1 MGTSL
6 LCKKFII
13 GLRGLNFNVLI
24 CPLCKGAI
32 MISHQNFTTSTSC
45 NVEIVSKVWF
55 WENDGMG
62 WGMVLEMC
70 KVIFHCWT
78 KPQSLFRLKCFNLH
92 KLCGLVQQ

>member
-1 MGTSL
+1 
-6 LCKKFII
+6 
-13 GLRGLNFNVLI
+13 
-24 CPLCKGAI
+24 

-78 KPQSLFRLKCFNLH
+78 KPQSLFRLKRFNLN

>member
-1 MGTSL
+1 
-6 LCKKFII
+6 
-13 GLRGLNFNVLI
+13 
-24 CPLCKGAI
+24 

-78 KPQSLFRLKCFNLH
+78 KPQSLFRLT
-92 KLCGLVQQ
+92 